1 MSFDTE
7 TKLLG
12 DLISYKKG
20 FAFKSTDYK
29 DEGVAVIRVSNFVE
43 NSISPSDLKYVSK
56 QIANANAAVSL
67 KEHDIIVAT
76 VGSWP
81 TNPLS
86 VVGRTISVPAWVSGS
101 LMNQNSVIIRAIS
114 PHFFDQKF
122 IYYQMKSAAFSS
134 HVISKAQGSAN
145 QASITLDAIF
155 SYPLWWP
162 EDKAVRRSAVEILF
176 AIDSRIDLLHETNA
190 TLEAIAQA
198 LFKSW
203 FVDFDPVLAK
213 SKGKLPEGMD
223 EAIAALFPNAFEET
237 ELGMVPRRWQVVTVG
252 DVAEIVKGKSYS
264 SKDLVEKHS
273 TALVTLKS
281 FERGGGFRMDGFK
294 PYQGAYKP
302 NQVVNAGDLIVA
314 YTDVTQAAE
323 LIGKPALV
331 VAVEEHDTLVASLD
345 VGIVRPNPSNCGK
358 QFLFGL
364 FKNHDFQQHTFA
376 HTSGTTVL
384 HLSKDGVGS
393 YSFALPTKEL
403 CNRFE
408 QVALALADR
417 RQTNTDEMRTLGLLR
432 DTLLPRLISGQ
443 LRIADVEAEIEK
455 VSA

>member
-1 MSFDTE
+1 MPKLTQGNLNRIEVPCPPIE
-7 TKLLG
+7 TQ
-12 DLISYKKG
+12 
-20 FAFKSTDYK
+20 KSI
-29 DEGVAVIRVSNFVE
+29 VAV
-43 NSISPSDLKYVSK
+43 L
-56 QIANANAAVSL
+56 
-67 KEHDIIVAT
+67 
-76 VGSWP
+76 
-81 TNPLS
+81 
-86 VVGRTISVPAWVSGS
+86 GS
-101 LMNQNSVIIRAIS
+101 LDDR
-114 PHFFDQKF
+114 
-122 IYYQMKSAAFSS
+122 
-134 HVISKAQGSAN
+134 
-145 QASITLDAIF
+145 ITL
-155 SYPLWWP
+155 L
-162 EDKAVRRSAVEILF
+162 R
-176 AIDSRIDLLHETNA
+176 ETNA

-203 FVDFDPVLAK
+203 FVDFDPVRAK
-213 SKGKLPEGMD
+213 SEGKLPEGMD
-223 EAIAALFPNAFEET
+223 EATAALFPDSFEET
-237 ELGMVPRRWQVVTVG
+237 ELGMVPRGWEVVAVG

-331 VAVEEHDTLVASLD
+331 MAVEEHDTLVASLD
-345 VGIVRPNPSNCGK
+345 VGIVRPNSSNCGK

-364 FKNHDFQQHTFA
+364 FKTDNFQQHTFA

-393 YSFALPTKEL
+393 YSFALPPKEL

-417 RQTNTDEMRTLGLLR
+417 RQTNTDKMRTLGLLR

-443 LRIADVEAEIEK
+443 LRLTDAEEK
-455 VSA
+455 MKELI

>member
-1 MSFDTE
+1 MSFEWDNLPLEDCLDALIDYRGKTPVKTSSGIPLITAKVIKSGRIETPTE
-7 TKLLG
+7 FIAFEDYENWMRRGIPKCGDVVLTVEAPLGEVAQLGSEKIALAQRVVTLRGKAGLLDSSYLLYWLQSKDAQEQLKARATGTTVVGIKQSELRKLSVP
-12 DLISYKKG
+12 IPPIK
-20 FAFKSTDYK
+20 
-29 DEGVAVIRVSNFVE
+29 IQQ
-43 NSISPSDLKYVSK
+43 
-56 QIANANAAVSL
+56 QIADTL
-67 KEHDIIVAT
+67 
-76 VGSWP
+76 
-81 TNPLS
+81 
-86 VVGRTISVPAWVSGS
+86 
-101 LMNQNSVIIRAIS
+101 RAL
-114 PHFFDQKF
+114 DDR
-122 IYYQMKSAAFSS
+122 
-134 HVISKAQGSAN
+134 
-145 QASITLDAIF
+145 ITL
-155 SYPLWWP
+155 L
-162 EDKAVRRSAVEILF
+162 R
-176 AIDSRIDLLHETNA
+176 ETNA

-203 FVDFDPVLAK
+203 FVDFDPVRAK
-213 SKGKLPEGMD
+213 SEGKLPEGMD
-223 EAIAALFPNAFEET
+223 EATAALFPDAFEET
-237 ELGMVPRRWQVVTVG
+237 VLGMVPRGWQVVVVG

-345 VGIVRPNPSNCGK
+345 VGIVRPNSSSCGK

-364 FKNHDFQQHTFA
+364 FNTDDFQQHTFA

-393 YSFALPTKEL
+393 YSFALPPKEL

-408 QVALALADR
+408 QAALALADR

-443 LRIADVEAEIEK
+443 LRIADAEAELEK
-455 VSA
+455 VTA